1 MIINAQFFLATVL
14 ISLYT
19 SSHLIR
25 EVTLRISTVIIHILQ
40 MRSEGSVILYNLL
53 KICTVTK
60 MKPDPASTLL

>member
-1 MIINAQFFLATVL
+1 MIINAQFILATVL

-19 SSHLIR
+19 SSHLIL

-40 MRSEGSVILYNLL
+40 VRSEGSAMLCNLL

-60 MKPDPASTLL
+60 MKPDPASALL